1 MVGIPNAANNSSN
14 NSEPPLKVP
23 KLNSSNSAENT
34 WENSPSSQSS
44 AEWHI
49 PTSNSSSASECAG
62 EGELTETGTSVT
74 QNNVQTNSESSSLS
88 LSRTSFN
95 EGKEI
100 QLPKTLKN
108 DINEESASTETAND
122 VEIGSVKDEQSDKKD
137 DDIDSKI
144 KSEALTEDSKNMNIS
159 ESDQTNNVLPDN
171 AEQSAEVAD
180 TENSPLSDEFW
191 KKQNPLV
198 DHVLITDVTTN
209 LLTVTVRECD
219 TSSGFFKDRPNPGN
233 NENSP
238 KENEENTL

>member
-1 MVGIPNAANNSSN
+1 M
-14 NSEPPLKVP
+14 P
-23 KLNSSNSAENT
+23 KLANSNSAENT

-62 EGELTETGTSVT
+62 ESEAPETTPAAV
-74 QNNVQTNSESSSLS
+74 QNNVLSNSESSNCS

-100 QLPKTLKN
+100 QLPKTLQN
-108 DINEESASTETAND
+108 DVNDKPIVETADAN
-122 VEIGSVKDEQSDKKD
+122 
-137 DDIDSKI
+137 DIDSSTGKEDSSVDKVENNSSI
-144 KSEALTEDSKNMNIS
+144 DSKPKVENSNEDNKNIISPTSEAAKVLENSDKPS
-159 ESDQTNNVLPDN
+159 EG
-171 AEQSAEVAD
+171 AD
-180 TENSPLSDEFW
+180 IPENSPLSDEFW

-219 TSSGFFKDRPNPGN
+219 TSSGFFKDRPNAEKESTPKEKE
-233 NENSP
+233 ENS
-238 KENEENTL
+238 L